1 MTLILGDCLNAM
13 RDLPDASVDAVV
25 TDPPYGISFMGKHW
39 DAFDIEERVGKR
51 DVSKLGVR
59 LTGGADSPNRK
70 QTSRTASA
78 FANRAGAAGDYDLS
92 PRGNLAFQEWTRA
105 WATEALRILK
115 PGGHLLSFASTRT
128 YHRMACG
135 VEEAGFEIRDTL
147 AWMFGSGFPKS
158 LDVSKAIDARAG
170 ATREVIEERTGPR
183 PGNHGGGGQ
192 YGHGDDRSVTAA
204 ATPEARAWDGWGTA
218 LKPAFEPIVLARK
231 PLVGTVAANVLEHGT
246 GALNIDAC
254 RIGTEG
260 GTTSDGPPNYKN
272 DVYGRGMGG
281 APAVALDAGRWP
293 ANVLLNDDAAAI
305 LDAQTGIL
313 TSGPESD
320 RGHRRNA
327 DSEASRNA
335 YGGFQGQTAT
345 GVLYGDSGGASRFFY
360 CAKVSRAE
368 RNAGL
373 DGFEEHVGKRTQAG
387 GDDTRGRPLPV
398 ERNNHP
404 TVKPIDLMR
413 WLIRLTVRPGGTILD
428 PFGGSGSTGC
438 AAELEGVDYII
449 IEREADYMR
458 IIEARTAFWREHG
471 EDGLRICRERD
482 AAEYRRQAIAEAG
495 QLDLLE
501 AA

>member
-1 MTLILGDCLNAM
+1 LTLILGDCLEAM
-13 RDLPDASVDAVV
+13 RELPDASVDAVI

-39 DAFDIEERVGKR
+39 DAFDIEKRVGKR

-59 LTGGADSPNRK
+59 LTGNV
-70 QTSRTASA
+70 
-78 FANRAGAAGDYDLS
+78 
-92 PRGNLAFQEWTRA
+92 AFQEWTRA
-105 WATEALRILK
+105 WASEALRVLK
-115 PGGHLLSFASTRT
+115 PGGHLLSFAATRT

-158 LDVSKAIDARAG
+158 LDVAKAIDMSEGIWRGRAG
-170 ATREVIEERTGPR
+170 APREDDELRAFGQHYERTPKG
-183 PGNHGGGGQ
+183 
-192 YGHGDDRSVTAA
+192 AA
-204 ATPEARAWDGWGTA
+204 ATSEAQTWDGWGTA

-231 PLVGTVAANVLEHGT
+231 PLSGTVAANVLAHGT

-254 RIGTEG
+254 RIATADHWEPTGKQ
-260 GTTSDGPPNYKN
+260 SAPS
-272 DVYGRGMGG
+272 VALSGG
-281 APAVALDAGRWP
+281 ADGSLNVSVSETHEAGRWP
-293 ANVLLNDDAAAI
+293 ANVLLDDEAAAI

-320 RGHRRNA
+320 RGHKRNA

-335 YGGFQGQTAT
+335 YGGFHGQTAT

-373 DGFEEHVGKRTQAG
+373 DGFEER
-387 GDDTRGRPLPV
+387 DRLPLIDQLGPGSPGHAYGPTT
-398 ERNNHP
+398 RNNHP

-438 AAELEGVDYII
+438 AAELEGANYIL

-482 AAEYRRQAIAEAG
+482 ASETRRKVVAEAG